1 MLNKSL
7 SAEEASSSEEVSIL
21 NRIARSSGN
30 GVKKD
35 TKRKKQNKNRRQR
48 NKAKKVSKKNSD
60 KRKRHKAKKTKRAKK
75 ENKAKKAKKE
85 KKTNTDKRKRNKTK
99 KTKKTKSKAA
109 KNKSKKEKKR
119 SRKQRKKSKKNNKNG
134 RRNGRKKST
143 KCARQSG
150 PDDSTCMVNIGTAMD
165 YEGNQVYCQCSVQI
179 LLCVNKQNF
188 QIANFLKQK
197 KRIESF
203 SKLMGK
209 KGGKKDDFVNS
220 TSYITSACNSGS
232 R

>member
-7 SAEEASSSEEVSIL
+7 SAEEASSSAEVSIL

-48 NKAKKVSKKNSD
+48 NKAKKVSKKKSVR
-60 KRKRHKAKKTKRAKK
+60 RKRNKAKKT
-75 ENKAKKAKKE
+75 KKAKKE
-85 KKTNTDKRKRNKTK
+85 KKAKKAKKKKTNTDRRKKNKAK
-99 KTKKTKSKAA
+99 KTKKAKSKAA

-119 SRKQRKKSKKNNKNG
+119 SRKQRKKSKKNNKIG

-179 LLCVNKQNF
+179 LLCVIKQNF

>member
-48 NKAKKVSKKNSD
+48 NKAKKVSKKKSVR
-60 KRKRHKAKKTKRAKK
+60 RKRNKAKKTKKAKK
-75 ENKAKKAKKE
+75 EKKAKKAKK
-85 KKTNTDKRKRNKTK
+85 KKTNTDKRKRNKAK
-99 KTKKTKSKAA
+99 KTKKTNSKAA

>member
-7 SAEEASSSEEVSIL
+7 SAEEASSSAEVSIL

-48 NKAKKVSKKNSD
+48 NKAKKVSKKKSVR
-60 KRKRHKAKKTKRAKK
+60 RKRNKAKKT
-75 ENKAKKAKKE
+75 KKAKKE
-85 KKTNTDKRKRNKTK
+85 KKAKKAKKKKTNTDRRKKNKAK
-99 KTKKTKSKAA
+99 KTKKAKSKAA

-165 YEGNQVYCQCSVQI
+165 YEGNQVYCQSSVQI